1 MLSKSLPLELA
12 SDFRRFVFFLRG
24 LAVSGLAVSG
34 CAEIDS
40 AFAKVV
46 VSESNERTSGFVNA
60 IVAANEMA
68 KATNSKN
75 DVFMTAPWVFEI

>member
-12 SDFRRFVFFLRG
+12 SDFRRFVFFLR
-24 LAVSGLAVSG
+24 GLAVSG